1 MSVEWYIE
9 ASLYIKLGVNYM
21 KNFLM
26 FKRFLLLS
34 ASIASSMS
42 ITGQSNTDSRL
53 ARLNRGQ
60 IVLDDS
66 GLNVDYMQS
75 GLNFLFS
82 TASRGLGLACLG
94 GSSLM
99 PDGVARYSLAALG
112 SLGLAASVVGAH
124 GVAYQR
130 NYPQR
135 LAAAHG
141 VVHHRKYSQKA
152 ATVATVLTGMAGL
165 TLYNGV
171 SLTSASMATLLGLG
185 ATVSTAKSLYAMD
198 MVWPI
203 K

>member
-1 MSVEWYIE
+1 MPVEWYIE
-9 ASLYIKLGVNYM
+9 VSPYIKLGVNYM
-21 KNFLM
+21 KKFLM

-34 ASIASSMS
+34 VSIASGMS
-42 ITGQSNTDSRL
+42 IAGQSNTDGQL

-94 GSSLM
+94 GASLM
-99 PDGVARYSLAALG
+99 PDGVARHGLAVLG
-112 SLGLAASVVGAH
+112 GLGLAASAVGAH

-141 VVHHRKYSQKA
+141 VAHHRKYSQKA
-152 ATVATVLTGMAGL
+152 ATVATVLTGIAGW
-165 TLYNGV
+165 TLYNNGP
-171 SLTSASMATLLGLG
+171 SLTSAALVALLGSG
-185 ATVSTAKSLYAMD
+185 AVVSTAMSLYALE
-198 MVWPI
+198 PNI
-203 K
+203 